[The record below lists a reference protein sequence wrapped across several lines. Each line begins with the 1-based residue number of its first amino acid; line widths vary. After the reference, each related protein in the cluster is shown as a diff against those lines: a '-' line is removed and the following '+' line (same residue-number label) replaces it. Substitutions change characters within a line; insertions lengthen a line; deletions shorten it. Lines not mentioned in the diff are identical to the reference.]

1 MKTLAA
7 TSLTA
12 MLEQEG
18 PAILETISLYS
29 MLVVKGSEKAVD
41 LQMYDVEKCFDA
53 LWLQECIN
61 DIYEAGL
68 HNDKLPLLFMENS
81 NAKVAAK
88 T

>member
-1 MKTLAA
+1 MKTLTA

-68 HNDKLPLLFMENS
+68 QNDKLPLLFMENS

>member
-1 MKTLAA
+1 MKTLTA

-61 DIYEAGL
+61 DIYEAGPQ
-68 HNDKLPLLFMENS
+68 NDKLPLLFMENS